1 MNPRGCGYILA
12 GTVGN
17 TGTFPAFSIT
27 EEVKVGKFI
36 ELIVQGILRIVG
48 FVAQLAWIGGVIV
61 LVIIALFVGW

>member
-1 MNPRGCGYILA
+1 M
-12 GTVGN
+12 
-17 TGTFPAFSIT
+17 
-27 EEVKVGKFI
+27 GKFI